1 MMQETPDTAFVREA
15 PSEDVNDNDDDLMK
29 DAKKVHKP
37 LASVHYCA
45 HFASMSCS
53 EYVTCP
59 LQTDLLVRAACAH
72 HTCSCFFIPA

>member
-37 LASVHYCA
+37 FASVHYCA
-45 HFASMSCS
+45 HFASVSM
-53 EYVTCP
+53 
-59 LQTDLLVRAACAH
+59 
-72 HTCSCFFIPA
+72 